1 MENHNNFVYL
11 TPEEQRYEEQAE
23 YEHSVICPSS
33 YLDELTAKY
42 EEVCRIL
49 HCIRINNERTDNPVM
64 IRKARAILERLGA
77 YKTKAAMR
85 SKPRE
90 VDALM
95 LEAAHSLAAFKT
107 KGVIHPRIIRNI
119 KQESDEDTTK
129 SLEQVEPESARKRSK
144 ANSNQSNTVPKIESQ
159 SSAEASQRPV
169 LAYIA
174 HNTEEPIP
182 TSMDYLSIP
191 SYRQTSDRY
200 SLRSATAPRK
210 MYF

>member
-1 MENHNNFVYL
+1 MEHRNNSVYI
-11 TPEEQRYEEQAE
+11 TPEEQRYEDQAE
-23 YEHSVICPSS
+23 YENSLICPSS
-33 YLDELTAKY
+33 YLDELTTKY

-64 IRKARAILERLGA
+64 VLKARAILERLGA

-95 LEAAHSLAAFKT
+95 LEAAQSLVALKT
-107 KGVIHPRIIRNI
+107 KGVIHPRIIRSI
-119 KQESDEDTTK
+119 KKESDEDTTK
-129 SLEQVEPESARKRSK
+129 LLEHVESESARKRPK
-144 ANSNQSNTVPKIESQ
+144 ANSNQCNTVPKIEPQ

-169 LAYIA
+169 LAYMA

-182 TSMDYLSIP
+182 TNMDYLSIP
-191 SYRQTSDRY
+191 GNRQTSDRY
-200 SLRSATAPRK
+200 SLRSATAPK
-210 MYF
+210 KKYF